1 MGCVQGFTESICCKA
16 VVFAEIRCLQ
26 STRLPRDTKSHFIP
40 NMVSATSRCCLPQRS
55 APPAPPLLGRAS
67 HKLNSRER
75 DAGLERI
82 WACWCGQRGAE
93 ELYRRPLREF
103 PTPQPPAP
111 VGERSPEH
119 SSSSTDLPTRTAC
132 CPKHP
137 MWITG
142 PSFGIFAAISCSA
155 APSDQQRN
163 LP

>member
-1 MGCVQGFTESICCKA
+1 MGCVRGFTESICCKA

-67 HKLNSRER
+67 HKLREGR
-75 DAGLERI
+75 WAREDLGWLVWAEGGRRALQTPSAGVSHPT
-82 WACWCGQRGAE
+82 APCPCWGAV
-93 ELYRRPLREF
+93 PG
-103 PTPQPPAP
+103 A
-111 VGERSPEH
+111 EH
-119 SSSSTDLPTRTAC
+119 SSSGTDLPTRAAC

-137 MWITG
+137 MWITR
-142 PSFGIFAAISCSA
+142 PSFGILAAISRSA
-155 APSDQQRN
+155 APSDQQGN